1 MFKKYIL
8 KYLIIIGEELNW
20 IKWIWKIC
28 KKILMYYILVI
39 IMMIIIIIMIII
51 MIKDLMGVFRFLC
64 VLFVF

>member
-28 KKILMYYILVI
+28 KKILMYYVLVI
-39 IMMIIIIIMIII
+39 IMMIIII

>member
-20 IKWIWKIC
+20 IKWIWK
-28 KKILMYYILVI
+28 KILMYYVLVL